1 MLSVLH
7 SNWAESNHILV
18 LMFRTIA
25 EKSVVGVDTILDF
38 LILLQQKKHLR
49 ITITTYGIELLEERR
64 TSYQV
69 LSDLHTKFTIG
80 VSVPLLATNKKGNV
94 VFSAGFQFNYAL
106 PWNLTQLQSP
116 SIIPS
121 RHTDDFNLNNIYLS
135 IENLFDRYNWSDG
148 RQCLL
153 RSICELAETPLN
165 RVNTDVLLDVVHLLL
180 TPSEDLPETVNSS
193 HRSIDKLYHRAELLG
208 RSGGDCASSYSG
220 CAESPLKYFTQ
231 IVFT

>member
-1 MLSVLH
+1 
-7 SNWAESNHILV
+7 
-18 LMFRTIA
+18 
-25 EKSVVGVDTILDF
+25 
-38 LILLQQKKHLR
+38 
-49 ITITTYGIELLEERR
+49 
-64 TSYQV
+64 
-69 LSDLHTKFTIG
+69 FTIG

-135 IENLFDRYNWSDG
+135 IENLFDRLKYSLYLTCPIHSVVDVAETLSQCHCCHRSSSSFYIFLFLFLFFFFSSSSCSLSRQDEPLIICHSVYNWSDG

-165 RVNTDVLLDVVHLLL
+165 RVNTDVLVDVVHLLL

-208 RSGGDCASSYSG
+208 KSGGDCASSYPG

-231 IVFT
+231 IDK